1 MKNEKEAA
9 RRNVLVVEAVL
20 IAILVMALTVLLVLY
35 FEKDA
40 PEQRGELSFE
50 EMETAVSD
58 GDESETAPQPEYVY
72 ERIHL
77 EDSILGDISIPTM
90 PDVRRHSYSWDNLT
104 EENGRYYY
112 ESDTWQSRTGIDVSY
127 FQGEIDWEQVKNDG
141 IDFAIIRLG
150 FRGYG
155 TGNIVI
161 DEQFISNINGALNAG
176 LEVGVYF
183 FSQAVTQDEAVRE
196 AETVLSMIENYQITY
211 PVVYDLEIIDDNGS
225 RTRDLTSET
234 MTANAAAFC
243 SVIEDAGYDAVY
255 YATLRTALLKY
266 DMAQLTDYDLW
277 YVQSEEEP
285 AIPYDFIMWQYTSEG
300 EVDGIEVNVSLNQ
313 YFERKTADGNTDG
326 TGRGDGTE
334 TENETETVTESET
347 ETSGEE

>member
-40 PEQRGELSFE
+40 PEQWGELSFE
-50 EMETAVSD
+50 KMETAVSD

-150 FRGYG
+150 GLRVRGHRARG
-155 TGNIVI
+155 GNIP
-161 DEQFISNINGALNAG
+161 
-176 LEVGVYF
+176 
-183 FSQAVTQDEAVRE
+183 
-196 AETVLSMIENYQITY
+196 AETC
-211 PVVYDLEIIDDNGS
+211 GWC
-225 RTRDLTSET
+225 RR
-234 MTANAAAFC
+234 AGFAAA
-243 SVIEDAGYDAVY
+243 G
-255 YATLRTALLKY
+255 RPGRWPGRRLL
-266 DMAQLTDYDLW
+266 W
-277 YVQSEEEP
+277 
-285 AIPYDFIMWQYTSEG
+285 
-300 EVDGIEVNVSLNQ
+300 
-313 YFERKTADGNTDG
+313 
-326 TGRGDGTE
+326 
-334 TENETETVTESET
+334 
-347 ETSGEE
+347 